1 MFEKTNQEETPTP
14 KQNIEEKL
22 QHESLIV
29 ELGAALEAAR
39 VANVGGSY
47 GGKTAI

>member
-29 ELGAALEAAR
+29 ELGAALEAAA
-39 VANVGGSY
+39 ANVGGSY

>member
-1 MFEKTNQEETPTP
+1 MPQQQPPESNDV
-14 KQNIEEKL
+14 EKL

-29 ELGAALEAAR
+29 ELGAALEAA
-39 VANVGGSY
+39 ANAGGAY